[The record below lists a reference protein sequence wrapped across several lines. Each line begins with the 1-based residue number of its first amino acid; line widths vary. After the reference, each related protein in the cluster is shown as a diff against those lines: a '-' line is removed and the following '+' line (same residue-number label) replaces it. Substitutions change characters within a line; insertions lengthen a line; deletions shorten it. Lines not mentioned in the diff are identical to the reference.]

1 MKYAKHITMKNMMLA
16 ALGLYLFSSCQA
28 GGGGYTIQGNLTHL
42 TDSVLYLARQEGS
55 MPVFDTLKVAEG
67 KFSFS
72 GKADH
77 PTFAQII
84 TSDQRAGFPLYLE
97 PGTIEITGN
106 ADSMAIGKVS
116 VSGTPNNDDL
126 NAFMQIQQPYV
137 PMMMAMQSNYVQAQM
152 SGDSVMAHQIEATT
166 DSIQTVINGKM
177 VAFVQDHPKSLVSV
191 LVLRGMMNDLTS
203 DQLSQLYSS
212 LDTAV
217 QHSEFG
223 QPIGARLEVQQKTAI
238 GKPAPDFTMNDTTGK
253 PVSLSSFRGKY
264 VLVDFW
270 ASWCGPCRAENPNVV
285 KVYNQYKDKNFTILG
300 VSLDQT
306 KDAWEK
312 AIRDDHLTWHHVSDL
327 QFWDN
332 SAAQLYGV
340 EGIPANFLIGPD
352 GKILAKDL
360 RGDALGQK
368 LAQLLQ

>member
-1 MKYAKHITMKNMMLA
+1 MKNMMLL
-16 ALGLYLFSSCQA
+16 ALGLYLFSSCQR
-28 GGGGYTIQGNLTHL
+28 GGDGYTIQGNLTHM
-42 TDSVLYLARQEGS
+42 TDSVLYLARQEGN
-55 MPVFDTLKVAEG
+55 MPVFDTLSVTNG

-72 GKADH
+72 GKTDH
-77 PTFAQII
+77 PVFAQII
-84 TSDQRAGFPLYLE
+84 TSDQRSGFPLYLE
-97 PGTIEITGN
+97 PGTIEVTGD

-116 VSGTPNNDDL
+116 VGGTPNNDDL
-126 NAFMQIQQPYV
+126 NEFMHIQQPYV
-137 PMMMAMQSNYVQAQM
+137 PIMMAMQSNYVQAQM
-152 SGDSVMAHQIEATT
+152 SGDSVTARQIEVTT
-166 DSIQTVINGKM
+166 DSIQNVINGKM
-177 VAFVQDHPKSLVSV
+177 VAFVQSHPKSLVSV

-203 DQLSQLYSS
+203 DQLSQLYAS

-217 QHSEFG
+217 QHSEYG
-223 QPIGARLEVQQKTAI
+223 QPIGARLQVEQKTSI
-238 GKPAPDFTMNDTTGK
+238 GSAAPDFTMNDTTGK

-285 KVYNQYKDKNFTILG
+285 KIYNQYKDKNFTILG

-312 AIRDDHLTWHHVSDL
+312 AIKDDHLTWNHVSDL

-340 EGIPANFLIGPD
+340 EAIPANFLIGPD
-352 GKILAKDL
+352 GKIIAKDL